1 MRSFHLKAPSLGRC
15 VARWQR
21 PPQGRGHHRSL
32 PPHSLQRH
40 YGAIVRYGSFIGCLL
55 PTPLGPSASFHKFR
69 DCDPLQIVRLAAS
82 TFDRDKEADLQPRI
96 CARLIASLVDASCL
110 QSCAFDLTLM
120 LYRCRACPSNAFHF
134 ICQPTYSAQTHSCSH
149 KCAGPDRYKMAFV
162 ACLIRPSYRLLQMT
176 LQLYA
181 AMIQ

>member
-1 MRSFHLKAPSLGRC
+1 LRSFHLKAPSLDRC

-21 PPQGRGHHRSL
+21 PRQGRGHHRSL

-40 YGAIVRYGSFIGCLL
+40 YGAVVRYGSFIRFLL
-55 PTPLGPSASFHKFR
+55 STPLGPSASSHKFR

-82 TFDRDKEADLQPRI
+82 TFDLDKEADLQPRI

-110 QSCAFDLTLM
+110 QSCAFDVTLM
-120 LYRCRACPSNAFHF
+120 LYWRRACPSNALHLM
-134 ICQPTYSAQTHSCSH
+134 CLPTYSAQTHSCSYR
-149 KCAGPDRYKMAFV
+149 CAGPDRYKMAFV
-162 ACLIRPSYRLLQMT
+162 ACPIRPSYWLLQMT